1 MRQSRRPVF
10 EVITPLLGKPYS
22 PRGVLWQP
30 FPARF
35 YRLPDL
41 QDWVRIL
48 FYRQDD
54 EVDDLKLHSDHHQH
68 DFVDIPGRRDAKSP
82 D

>member
-41 QDWVRIL
+41 QDWVRIQSS
-48 FYRQDD
+48 RQDD
-54 EVDDLKLHSDHHQH
+54 VVDDLKLHSDHHQR
-68 DFVDIPGRRDAKSP
+68 DFADILQTRDAKFL